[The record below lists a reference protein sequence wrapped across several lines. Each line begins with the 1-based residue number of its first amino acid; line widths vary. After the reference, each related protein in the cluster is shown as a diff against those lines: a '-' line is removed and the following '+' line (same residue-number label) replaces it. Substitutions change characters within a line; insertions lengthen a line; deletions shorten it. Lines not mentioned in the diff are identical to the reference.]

1 MQRLLAK
8 FMDIVFR
15 YAREL
20 HPKNIEF
27 Q

>member
-15 YAREL
+15 FAREL
-20 HPKNIEF
+20 HPKNIDF